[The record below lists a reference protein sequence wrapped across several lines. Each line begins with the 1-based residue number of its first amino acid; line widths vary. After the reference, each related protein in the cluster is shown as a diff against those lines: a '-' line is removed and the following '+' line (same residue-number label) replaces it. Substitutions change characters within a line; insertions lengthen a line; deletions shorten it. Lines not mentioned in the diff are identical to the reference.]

1 VLREAMASYVQL
13 ATGLTEVT
21 RRRAV
26 ATARG
31 LLTSSGADTVVP
43 GALGQVGVLAD
54 EIMATSKANRAL
66 LVGLVRAEVDR
77 AVTRL
82 GLATH
87 DEVASLQRSVDR
99 LTARL
104 DQESGPEPKPRKAT
118 PRKATPRK
126 PATRKPAAAKT
137 TPRKAAPPS
146 EATPAQPATPDE
158 ESS

>member
-13 ATGLTEVT
+13 ASGLTEVT

-99 LTARL
+99 LAARL
-104 DQESGPEPKPRKAT
+104 DREAGPKA
-118 PRKATPRK
+118 A
-126 PATRKPAAAKT
+126 
-137 TPRKAAPPS
+137 PRKAAPRKAAPRK
-146 EATPAQPATPDE
+146 AAPGAPATPDE
-158 ESS
+158 ETP